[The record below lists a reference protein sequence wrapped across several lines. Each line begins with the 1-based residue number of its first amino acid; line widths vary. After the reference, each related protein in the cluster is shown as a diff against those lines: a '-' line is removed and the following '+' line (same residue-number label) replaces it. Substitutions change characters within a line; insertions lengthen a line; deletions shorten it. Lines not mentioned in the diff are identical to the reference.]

1 MFQTFILLYPRKA
14 HWMPLDPAS
23 PTSLPDLNNVLAEL
37 VAGQRAILGD
47 DLVGVYLQGSF
58 ASGGWDQ
65 SSDVDWVAAIR
76 EPLRE
81 EQVAQLQDLAV
92 RLFALPSTWAQHL
105 EGSYITLETL
115 RDLGKRPQTHWYLD
129 NGSVTM
135 ERSDHDNTLVVRWQ
149 LHEHG
154 VTLYG
159 PPVNTLTAPVDPDD
173 LRREVRAVFSDWAA
187 AFTVD
192 ERISSR
198 WYQQF
203 VVISYCR
210 MLQTMQDGGIY
221 SKPAGA
227 QWGLA
232 RLDPSWHDLIRRAW
246 IERQEDIWA
255 KVWQPADPAEVERTL
270 AFVRYAID
278 LADRLP
284 ADDVGLEARL

>member
-1 MFQTFILLYPRKA
+1 MPHPTLLPE
-14 HWMPLDPAS
+14 
-23 PTSLPDLNNVLAEL
+23 LNEVLAAL
-37 VAGQRAILGD
+37 VGGQRAILGD

-58 ASGGWDQ
+58 AAGGGDQ

-76 EPLRE
+76 EPLTG
-81 EQVAQLQDLAV
+81 EQVSLLQALAV

-105 EGSYITLETL
+105 EGSYITVEAL
-115 RDLGKRPQTHWYLD
+115 RRLGDTPGQHWYLD

-159 PPVNTLTAPVDPDD
+159 PPVATLTDLVDPDD
-173 LRREVRAVFSDWAA
+173 LRHEVRAVFRDWAA
-187 AFTVD
+187 DFTAD
-192 ERISSR
+192 PPRINSR

-210 MLQTMQDGGIY
+210 MLQTMQEGGIF
-221 SKPAGA
+221 SKPAGV

-232 RLDPSWHDLIRRAW
+232 HLDPSWHDLIRRAW
-246 IERQEDIWA
+246 KERQEDIWA

-278 LADRLP
+278 LSDRLP
-284 ADDVGLEARL
+284 ADDVDRESYICR